1 MIPRVRRAIL
11 TLLAVA
17 AGGAL
22 LVWQIDRVGLDRIA
36 NGLSP
41 VGWGFAA
48 ILLLSLLRF
57 VARSIAWTTLIG
69 QKTSIA
75 RAVAATIGGDALGN
89 ITPLSLLV
97 SEPVK
102 AMYLDAGTGSSRSL
116 AALAAEN
123 FFYSVSVG
131 IYVTLGTAAMLRAF
145 SLPAEIHLAG
155 FVALGLM
162 AAVLAV
168 AAWTA
173 WQKPALASAVLSR
186 LPFARLSAV
195 VDRVRDFEERTY
207 GSAGR
212 EGGRLGVVFACETAF
227 HLLSFLEAWLTLWLI
242 TGVSAPLAAFVL
254 DTFNRVVNVVAKM
267 IPFRIGVDQVTSES
281 VGVAIGLAPAVGTTV
296 SLIRTGRMVVWAVV
310 GMALLAKRSLAAR
323 KPGSQEAKS

>member
-1 MIPRVRRAIL
+1 VRRTLL
-11 TLLAVA
+11 TLLGLAVGA
-17 AGGAL
+17 AL
-22 LVWQIDRVGLDRIA
+22 LVWQVRQVGLDRIA
-36 NGLSP
+36 SGLSSI
-41 VGWGFAA
+41 GWGFLA

-57 VARSIAWTTLIG
+57 VVRSLAWTTLIG
-69 QKTSIA
+69 QRTA
-75 RAVAATIGGDALGN
+75 TTRAVAATIGGDALGN

-145 SLPAEIHLAG
+145 PLPGEIHLAG
-155 FVALGLM
+155 VVALGLM
-162 AAVLAV
+162 AIVLAV

-173 WQKPALASAVLSR
+173 WQKPALASLVLSR

-212 EGGRLGVVFACETAF
+212 EGGRLAVVFACETAF
-227 HLLSFLEAWLTLWLI
+227 HVLSFLEAWLTLWLI

-267 IPFRIGVDQVTSES
+267 IPFRLGVDQVTSES
-281 VGVAIGLAPAVGTTV
+281 VAVAIGLAPAVGTTV
-296 SLIRTGRMVVWAVV
+296 SLIRTGRMMVWAIL
-310 GMALLAKRSLAAR
+310 GLALLARKSLGAR
-323 KPGSQEAKS
+323 KPGSLNA

>member
-1 MIPRVRRAIL
+1 VRRSLL
-11 TLLAVA
+11 TLLGLVVGA
-17 AGGAL
+17 AL
-22 LVWQIDRVGLDRIA
+22 LVWQVRQVGLDRIA
-36 NGLSP
+36 SGLSSIR
-41 VGWGFAA
+41 WGFLA

-57 VARSIAWTTLIG
+57 VVRSLAWTTLIG
-69 QKTSIA
+69 QRTPIT

-131 IYVTLGTAAMLRAF
+131 IYVTVGTAAMLRAF
-145 SLPAEIHLAG
+145 PLPGEIHLAG
-155 FVALGLM
+155 IVALGLM
-162 AAVLAV
+162 AIVLAV

-173 WQKPALASAVLSR
+173 WQKPALASSVLSR

-212 EGGRLGVVFACETAF
+212 EGGRLAVVFACETAF
-227 HLLSFLEAWLTLWLI
+227 HVLSFLEAWLTLWLI

-267 IPFRIGVDQVTSES
+267 IPFRLGVDQVTSES
-281 VGVAIGLAPAVGTTV
+281 VAVAIGLAPAVGTTV
-296 SLIRTGRMVVWAVV
+296 SLIRTGRMMVWAIV
-310 GMALLAKRSLAAR
+310 GMALLAR
-323 KPGSQEAKS
+323 KGLGAPLQGKSQKAKGTN

>member
-1 MIPRVRRAIL
+1 MRRSLL
-11 TLLAVA
+11 TLLGLVVGA
-17 AGGAL
+17 AL
-22 LVWQIDRVGLDRIA
+22 LVWQVRQVGLDRIA
-36 NGLSP
+36 SGLSSI
-41 VGWGFAA
+41 GWGFLA

-57 VARSIAWTTLIG
+57 VVRSLAWTTLIG
-69 QKTSIA
+69 QRTPIT
-75 RAVAATIGGDALGN
+75 RAVAATVGGDALGN

-145 SLPAEIHLAG
+145 PLPGEIHLAG
-155 FVALGLM
+155 IVALGLM
-162 AAVLAV
+162 AIVLAV

-173 WQKPALASAVLSR
+173 WQKPALASLVLSR

-212 EGGRLGVVFACETAF
+212 EGGRLAIVFACETAF
-227 HLLSFLEAWLTLWLI
+227 HVLSFLEAWLTLWLI
-242 TGVSAPLAAFVL
+242 TDVSAPLAAFVL

-267 IPFRIGVDQVTSES
+267 IPFRLGVDQVTSES
-281 VGVAIGLAPAVGTTV
+281 VAVAIGLAPAVGTTV
-296 SLIRTGRMVVWAVV
+296 SLIRTGRMIVWAIV
-310 GMALLAKRSLAAR
+310 GLALLARKSLGAR
-323 KPGSQEAKS
+323 KPGSREA

>member
-1 MIPRVRRAIL
+1 VRRSLL
-11 TLLAVA
+11 TLLGLVVGA
-17 AGGAL
+17 AL
-22 LVWQIDRVGLDRIA
+22 LVWQVRQVGLDRIA
-36 NGLSP
+36 SGLSSID
-41 VGWGFAA
+41 WGFLA

-57 VARSIAWTTLIG
+57 VVRSLAWTTLIG
-69 QKTSIA
+69 QRTPIT

-131 IYVTLGTAAMLRAF
+131 IYVTVGTAAMLRAF
-145 SLPAEIHLAG
+145 PLPGEIHLAG
-155 FVALGLM
+155 IVALGLM
-162 AAVLAV
+162 AIVLAV

-173 WQKPALASAVLSR
+173 WQKPALASSVLSR

-212 EGGRLGVVFACETAF
+212 EGGRLAVVFACETAF
-227 HLLSFLEAWLTLWLI
+227 HVLSFLEAWLTLWLI

-267 IPFRIGVDQVTSES
+267 IPFRLGVDQVTSES
-281 VGVAIGLAPAVGTTV
+281 VAVAIGLAPAVGTTV
-296 SLIRTGRMVVWAVV
+296 SLIRTGRMMVWAIV
-310 GMALLAKRSLAAR
+310 GMALLAR
-323 KPGSQEAKS
+323 KGLGAPLQGKSQKAKGTN